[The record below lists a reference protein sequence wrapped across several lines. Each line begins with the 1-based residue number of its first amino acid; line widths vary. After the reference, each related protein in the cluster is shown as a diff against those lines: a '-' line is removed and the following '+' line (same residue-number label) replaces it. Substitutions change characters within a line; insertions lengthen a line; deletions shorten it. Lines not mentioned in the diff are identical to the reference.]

1 MIEPAE
7 VAGWFAG
14 GSILAALGW
23 LLVRNAGSRWRKTNR
38 RGRTIP
44 VTLGWAFAIGAAGIA
59 LVVAD
64 QIRAVGV
71 RDSQAGELL
80 GAAVVFVAGVVDD
93 GFGGTVRGLRGHLRA
108 LLGGHLTTGGV
119 KLGAAVLAAAI
130 TVAWTPRDHL
140 WADLLALVAIAG
152 CTNVWNGL
160 DVAPGRALKGFVV
173 VAVVLLVVD
182 LKAFLLVCTGAA
194 VTTLVPD
201 LRERGMLGRF
211 GREPPRLPRRGGDR
225 PAPPG
230 GMAGPG
236 RGHRDRAQRPRRD
249 GDLHEDDRRD
259 RPPPMVRS
267 SRTHAG
273 SNFVSPTGGLV
284 HDVC

>member
-1 MIEPAE
+1 MIEAAE
-7 VAGWFAG
+7 AAGWFVG

-23 LLVRNAGSRWRKTNR
+23 LLVRHAGPRWRKTNR
-38 RGRTIP
+38 RGRAIP
-44 VTLGWAFAIGAAGIA
+44 ATLGWAFAVGAAGIA

-71 RDSQAGELL
+71 RDSQAGEFL
-80 GAAVVFVAGVVDD
+80 GAVIVFTAGVIDD

-108 LLGGHLTTGGV
+108 LLSGHLTTGGV
-119 KLGAAVLAAAI
+119 KLGAALFAAAI

-173 VAVVLLVVD
+173 VAIVLLVVD

-201 LRERGMLGRF
+201 LRERGMLGDSGANLLGFLAGAEIVR
-211 GREPPRLPRRGGDR
+211 RLPEVWLIPAAVIVIGLNVLAETVTFTRTIDAIAPLRWFDR
-225 PAPPG
+225 LGRIPG
-230 GMAGPG
+230 GT
-236 RGHRDRAQRPRRD
+236 
-249 GDLHEDDRRD
+249 
-259 RPPPMVRS
+259 S
-267 SRTHAG
+267 
-273 SNFVSPTGGLV
+273 
-284 HDVC
+284 